1 MKLLLPHHRA
11 ILLASM
17 MLAGSCFTS
26 CQQKAGNKAGQ
37 ADGPLPAD
45 STQPAEQAADS
56 TIYGTSGEFGM
67 STFTL
72 IADNGD
78 TLNVTR
84 TALDGTDGKV
94 YGDLV
99 EGQRYA
105 MTTCDNGEAIGV
117 LINLTQ
123 LEEKVKDY
131 DICNG
136 HLVIKGDTV
145 DAATLLND

>member
-1 MKLLLPHHRA
+1 MKLQHPHRPTA
-11 ILLASM
+11 LLAG
-17 MLAGSCFTS
+17 MLLVGLCLMS
-26 CQQKAGNKAGQ
+26 CQQKAPKAETT
-37 ADGPLPAD
+37 DEPLPAA
-45 STQPAEQAADS
+45 STQLAEQAADS

-105 MTTCDNGEAIGV
+105 MTTRDNGEAIGV

>member
-1 MKLLLPHHRA
+1 MKLQHPHRPTA
-11 ILLASM
+11 LLAA
-17 MLAGSCFTS
+17 MLLVGLCLIS
-26 CQQKAGNKAGQ
+26 CQQKAQNAEPP
-37 ADGPLPAD
+37 DEPLPAA

-105 MTTCDNGEAIGV
+105 MTTRDNGEAIGV

>member
-1 MKLLLPHHRA
+1 MKLQHPHRPTA
-11 ILLASM
+11 LLAA
-17 MLAGSCFTS
+17 MLLVGLCLIS
-26 CQQKAGNKAGQ
+26 CQQKAQKAETT
-37 ADGPLPAD
+37 DEPLPAA

-105 MTTCDNGEAIGV
+105 MTTRDNGEAIGV

>member
-1 MKLLLPHHRA
+1 MKLQHPHRPTA
-11 ILLASM
+11 LLAG
-17 MLAGSCFTS
+17 MLLVGLCLTS
-26 CQQKAGNKAGQ
+26 CQQKAQKAETT
-37 ADGPLPAD
+37 DEPLPAA

-105 MTTCDNGEAIGV
+105 MTTRDNGEAIGV

-145 DAATLLND
+145 DVATLQND

>member
-1 MKLLLPHHRA
+1 MKLQHPHRPTA
-11 ILLASM
+11 LLAG
-17 MLAGSCFTS
+17 MLLVGLCLTS
-26 CQQKAGNKAGQ
+26 CQQKAPKAETP
-37 ADGPLPAD
+37 DEPLPAA
-45 STQPAEQAADS
+45 STQPAEQAAGS
-56 TIYGTSGEFGM
+56 TIYRTSGEFGM

-105 MTTCDNGEAIGV
+105 MTTRDNGEAIGV